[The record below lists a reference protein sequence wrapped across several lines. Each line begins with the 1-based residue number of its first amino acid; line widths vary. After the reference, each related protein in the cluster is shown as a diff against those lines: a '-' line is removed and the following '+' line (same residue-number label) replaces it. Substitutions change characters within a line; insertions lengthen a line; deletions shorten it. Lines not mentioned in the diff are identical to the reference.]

1 MGKLNNMFSIQSQQL
16 LNLLFLVVLSSL
28 LKYLYLDWQI
38 LIAIILY
45 TLFIEH
51 LFMYIKYR
59 QINYFSFS
67 SLTTA
72 LGVMLMMLSSNI
84 WIYIFAITLGLGQKY
99 FVTLK
104 GSHFFNPS
112 NFALLMAMFFF
123 YNDAH
128 IVLGQLGDEL
138 YLRTIV
144 IVLGVIILIRV
155 KRFVI
160 PISFIVIYIAIQY
173 FFIVSYDDT
182 VVLDDI
188 YLRFYSVSAIV
199 FILFMLTDP
208 HTTPT
213 PIGQQVVFAFFI
225 ALISTGFDRYY
236 GFRVQHLFMALFIVS
251 PLVTIFELQTKQS
264 LKSKDTA
271 KFIVLIFLVLGVIIS
286 IESTPPYYFE
296 MD

>member
-1 MGKLNNMFSIQSQQL
+1 MFSIQAQQL
-16 LNLLFLVVLSSL
+16 LNLLFLVALSSL
-28 LKYLYLDWQI
+28 LKYFYLDWQT
-38 LIAIILY
+38 LIVIILC

-51 LFMYIKYR
+51 LFMHIKYKK
-59 QINYFSFS
+59 INYFSFS

-72 LGVMLMMLSSNI
+72 FGVMLMMVGDSI
-84 WIYIFAITLGLGQKY
+84 WIYVFAIILGLGQKY
-99 FVTLK
+99 FLTLK

-138 YLRTIV
+138 YLRIV
-144 IVLGVIILIRV
+144 VIGLGIIILIRA
-155 KRFVI
+155 KRLVI
-160 PISFIVIYIAIQY
+160 PISFIVIYIVMQY
-173 FFIVSYDDT
+173 IFVVSYDDT
-182 VVLDDI
+182 VVLEDI
-188 YLRFYSVSAIV
+188 YLRFYSVSSIV

-208 HTTPT
+208 RTTPT
-213 PIGQQVVFAFFI
+213 SVWKQILFAFFI

-236 GFRVQHLFMALFIVS
+236 GFRIQHLFMSLFMLS
-251 PLVTIFELQTKQS
+251 PLVTMFELQSKQS
-264 LKSKDTA
+264 LEAKDMA
-271 KFIVLIFLVLGVIIS
+271 KFIVLIFLVLSVIIS